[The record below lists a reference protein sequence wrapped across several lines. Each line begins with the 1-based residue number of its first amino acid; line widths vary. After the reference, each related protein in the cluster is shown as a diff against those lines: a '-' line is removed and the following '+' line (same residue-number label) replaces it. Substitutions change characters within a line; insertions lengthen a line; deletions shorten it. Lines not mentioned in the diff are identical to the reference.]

1 MIRFKKT
8 VLDNGLTVVSEAHPQ
23 SHAVSM
29 GIWVLTGTRDEPEA
43 DAGVSHFLEHMVFK
57 GTKTR
62 SAFQI
67 AKSLEQLGGDLNAF
81 TTRENTCYH
90 ALVLKDH
97 WKEGL
102 EVLSDLVSGMDFSK
116 EDYALEK
123 SVILQEIAMGDDNI
137 EELVYDIYLEKSLPN
152 SPLGKQ
158 ILGTVASI
166 SAMKASRL
174 KQYYKS
180 RYSGNNL
187 ILAVAGNID
196 HQDLVDEVIK
206 LLGKKKKVRLPD
218 LRKKPTHRSFR
229 HVEERQVEQ
238 LHFLCGFPSASFKDK
253 HRFEAFIVNALLGG
267 GMTSRLYQSV
277 RERKGLVYSIHS
289 SLNTFD
295 DFGLINIYAACEPK
309 NMKSVVTSV
318 AREIQKAK
326 KRGITASELKM
337 YQTQVSGAILL
348 GSDDIDNRMQSIA
361 VNEMVFG
368 KYKPVEQV
376 IEEIRSVTP
385 KSVKEYFE
393 KYIHTDSMGAL
404 LMGGKA
410 ESLKDWFLEFD
421 FKRG

>member
-1 MIRFKKT
+1 
-8 VLDNGLTVVSEAHPQ
+8 
-23 SHAVSM
+23 
-29 GIWVLTGTRDEPEA
+29 
-43 DAGVSHFLEHMVFK
+43 
-57 GTKTR
+57 
-62 SAFQI
+62 
-67 AKSLEQLGGDLNAF
+67 
-81 TTRENTCYH
+81 
-90 ALVLKDH
+90 
-97 WKEGL
+97 
-102 EVLSDLVSGMDFSK
+102 
-116 EDYALEK
+116 
-123 SVILQEIAMGDDNI
+123 
-137 EELVYDIYLEKSLPN
+137 
-152 SPLGKQ
+152 
-158 ILGTVASI
+158 
-166 SAMKASRL
+166 
-174 KQYYKS
+174 
-180 RYSGNNL
+180 
-187 ILAVAGNID
+187 
-196 HQDLVDEVIK
+196 
-206 LLGKKKKVRLPD
+206 
-218 LRKKPTHRSFR
+218 
-229 HVEERQVEQ
+229 
-238 LHFLCGFPSASFKDK
+238 
-253 HRFEAFIVNALLGG
+253 
-267 GMTSRLYQSV
+267 MTSRLYQSV

>member
-8 VLDNGLTVVSEAHPQ
+8 VLENGLTVVSEAHPQ
-23 SHAVSM
+23 SHAVSI
-29 GIWVLTGTRDEPEA
+29 GVWVLTGTRDEPES

-97 WKEGL
+97 WRQGL

-116 EDYALEK
+116 ADYALEK
-123 SVILQEIAMGDDNI
+123 SVILQEIAMSDDNI
-137 EELVYDIYLEKSLPN
+137 EELIYDIYLEKALPK
-152 SPLGKQ
+152 SPLGKP

-166 SAMKASRL
+166 AAMKASKL
-174 KQYYKS
+174 KDYYKS

-187 ILAVAGNID
+187 ILAAAGNID
-196 HQDLVDEVIK
+196 HQDLVDEAKK
-206 LLGKKKKVRLPD
+206 LLGKKKKVRLPSS
-218 LRKKPTHRSFR
+218 RMKPSHRAFR

-238 LHFLCGFPSASFKDK
+238 LHFLSGFPSASFKDK

-277 RERKGLVYSIHS
+277 REKKGLVYSIHS

-309 NMKSVVTSV
+309 NMRSVVKNIV
-318 AREIQKAK
+318 REIQKAR
-326 KRGITASELKM
+326 KRGITSAELKM
-337 YQTQVSGAILL
+337 YQTQVSGSILL

-376 IEEIRSVTP
+376 IDEIRSVTP

-393 KYIHTDSMGAL
+393 KYIDVGSMGAI
-404 LMGGKA
+404 LMGGQA
-410 ESLKDWFLEFD
+410 EAHRNWFFDFD